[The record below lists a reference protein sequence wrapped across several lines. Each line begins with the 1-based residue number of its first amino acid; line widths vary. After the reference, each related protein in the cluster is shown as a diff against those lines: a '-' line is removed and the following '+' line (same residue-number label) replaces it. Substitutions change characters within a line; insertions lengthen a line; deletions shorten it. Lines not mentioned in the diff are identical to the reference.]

1 MKCLAILAALAL
13 GTAPALA
20 QTTPPDLQ
28 PITIPARQLAPL
40 LRLLGALP
48 YDQVA
53 QVLEP
58 IIMLEVAAQRDAA
71 KAAAEPPKAA
81 PTPAPTDA
89 IGIKP
94 TPGVTDSGS
103 KPK

>member
-1 MKCLAILAALAL
+1 MIRPAIILALAL
-13 GTAPALA
+13 AAAPALA
-20 QTTPPDLQ
+20 QTAPPELQ

-71 KAAAEPPKAA
+71 KVAAEPPKAA
-81 PTPAPTDA
+81 PTPTDA

-94 TPGVTDSGS
+94 APGVIDSGS

>member
-1 MKCLAILAALAL
+1 MKRFAIAAALAL
-13 GTAPALA
+13 GAAPSVA
-20 QTTPPDLQ
+20 QTATPELQ
-28 PITIPARQLAPL
+28 PITIPARQLTPL
-40 LRLLGALP
+40 LRLLGSLP

-81 PTPAPTDA
+81 PTDLE
-89 IGIKP
+89 
-94 TPGVTDSGS
+94 S